1 MAHRHDTSWRTEPAS
16 EVRPAE
22 SRPPNRKAGYFLLE
36 GLNAFAAAYYFN
48 YQFFFLRDHFGFGN
62 RCNLLASALHG
73 LIYVCAAWFGGQFAQ
88 RHGYFTA
95 LRLGFGGMGLAL
107 AIGSLLSAA
116 IGQLVVLAGWTLAM
130 CFTWPTLEALIS
142 ENETDQ
148 ALSRMVGIYNV
159 VWAGSSA
166 VAYFAGGAIIE
177 WLGERSIYWLP
188 ACIHLAQLALLPSL
202 SARSPQTPA
211 PIKVPAPPPPHKP
224 EEAAFHQPVR
234 PETFL
239 KLAWLANPFAYVAI
253 YTVLAAIPSLARRLE
268 LSTAESGFFC
278 SLWFFVR
285 LGAFIFLWRWSGW
298 HYRFRWLLAAFV
310 ALILSFATLLLAGQ
324 FWVLLLAQV
333 AFGAAVGLIYY
344 SSLFYSMDVGE
355 TKGEHG
361 GFHEAAIGAGIF
373 AGPAFG
379 AAALQF
385 FPRHPHSGTW
395 AVSGLLLAGLAGM
408 IWLRLKK

>member
-1 MAHRHDTSWRTEPAS
+1 MTPWRAEPTV
-16 EVRPAE
+16 EVRPSE
-22 SRPPNRKAGYFLLE
+22 PHTPKLKAGYFLLE
-36 GLNAFAAAYYFN
+36 GLNAFATAYYFN
-48 YQFFFLRDHFGFGN
+48 YLFFYLRDHFGFGN
-62 RCNLLASALHG
+62 RGNLLASALHG

-88 RHGYFTA
+88 RRGYFTA
-95 LRLGFGGMGLAL
+95 LRLGFGGMAVALAL
-107 AIGSLLSAA
+107 GSFVSAA
-116 IGQLVVLAGWTLAM
+116 IGQLLVLAGWTLAM

-142 ENETDQ
+142 ENETDS
-148 ALSRMVGIYNV
+148 ALSRVVGIYNV

-166 VAYFAGGAIIE
+166 VAYFAGGAIFE

-188 ACIHLAQLALLPSL
+188 AGMHLFQLVLVNWLARQSKQMPAPRRQLAS
-202 SARSPQTPA
+202 
-211 PIKVPAPPPPHKP
+211 PPPHHP

-234 PETFL
+234 PEAFL

-285 LGAFIFLWRWSGW
+285 LGAFVFLWRWSGW

-324 FWVLLLAQV
+324 FWLLLLAQV
-333 AFGAAVGLIYY
+333 GFGAAVGLIYY
-344 SSLFYSMDVGE
+344 SSLFYSMDAGQ

-385 FPRHPHSGTW
+385 FPRHPHSGAW
-395 AVSGLLLAGLAGM
+395 AVSALLLAGLAGM

>member
-1 MAHRHDTSWRTEPAS
+1 
-16 EVRPAE
+16 
-22 SRPPNRKAGYFLLE
+22 
-36 GLNAFAAAYYFN
+36 
-48 YQFFFLRDHFGFGN
+48 
-62 RCNLLASALHG
+62 
-73 LIYVCAAWFGGQFAQ
+73 
-88 RHGYFTA
+88 
-95 LRLGFGGMGLAL
+95 
-107 AIGSLLSAA
+107 
-116 IGQLVVLAGWTLAM
+116 
-130 CFTWPTLEALIS
+130 
-142 ENETDQ
+142 
-148 ALSRMVGIYNV
+148 MVGMSNV

-166 VAYFAGGAIIE
+166 VGSFAGGAMIG

-211 PIKVPAPPPPHKP
+211 PIKGPAPPPPHKP

-285 LGAFIFLWRWSGW
+285 LGAFVFLWRWSGW
-298 HYRFRWLLAAFV
+298 HYRFRWLFAAFV

-355 TKGEHG
+355 TKGEPG

-373 AGPAFG
+373 AGPPFRP
-379 AAALQF
+379 AALPF
-385 FPRHPHSGTW
+385 FPRPPPTATPAPS
-395 AVSGLLLAGLAGM
+395 SP
-408 IWLRLKK
+408 

>member
-1 MAHRHDTSWRTEPAS
+1 MTPWRAEPTV
-16 EVRPAE
+16 EVRPSE
-22 SRPPNRKAGYFLLE
+22 PHTPKLKAGYFLLE
-36 GLNAFAAAYYFN
+36 GLNAFATAYYFN
-48 YQFFFLRDHFGFGN
+48 YLFFYLRDHFGFGN
-62 RCNLLASALHG
+62 RGNLLASALHG

-88 RHGYFTA
+88 RRGYFTA
-95 LRLGFGGMGLAL
+95 LRLGFGGMAVALAL
-107 AIGSLLSAA
+107 GSFVSAA
-116 IGQLVVLAGWTLAM
+116 IGQLLVLAGWTLAM

-142 ENETDQ
+142 ENETDS
-148 ALSRMVGIYNV
+148 ALSRVVGIYNV

-166 VAYFAGGAIIE
+166 VAN
-177 WLGERSIYWLP
+177 WLARQSKQMP
-188 ACIHLAQLALLPSL
+188 APRRQLAS
-202 SARSPQTPA
+202 
-211 PIKVPAPPPPHKP
+211 PPPHHP

-234 PETFL
+234 PEAFL

-285 LGAFIFLWRWSGW
+285 LGAFVFLWRWSGW

-324 FWVLLLAQV
+324 FWLLLLAQV
-333 AFGAAVGLIYY
+333 GFGAAVGLIYY
-344 SSLFYSMDVGE
+344 SSLFYSMDAGQ

-385 FPRHPHSGTW
+385 FPRHPHSGAW
-395 AVSGLLLAGLAGM
+395 AVSALLLAGLAGM